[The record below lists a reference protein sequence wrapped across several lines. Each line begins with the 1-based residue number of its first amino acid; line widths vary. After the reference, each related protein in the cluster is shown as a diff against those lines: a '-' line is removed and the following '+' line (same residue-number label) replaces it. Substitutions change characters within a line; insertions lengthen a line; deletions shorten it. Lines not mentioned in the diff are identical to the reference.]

1 MSTVLITGGHKGV
14 GLEAVRRIASQGNN
28 DLLLAGRNMAEVKAV
43 IDELATNYGVKIKGV
58 NLDVS
63 SMASVRSA
71 AASTR
76 DMVDRGEIAPLQVL
90 LLNAGAQFLGPIR
103 YSVDGYE
110 LTFATN
116 CLGHFLL
123 LNLLLDKVQ
132 EGGRVVFTASGT
144 HDPDTMDGKM
154 VGKAV
159 EPDANALANDGRKG
173 KPLPGGTR
181 YSTSKLCT
189 MMYAY
194 ELDRRLRARRSSV
207 QSIAFDPGLMVETG
221 LVRSAPPVAQRLMR
235 TSVMK
240 TLFRMIGITMGSTP
254 FSGDVLAKLAID
266 PAFAQASG
274 KYIQSHN
281 GRLIEARSSTMSYD
295 ERRARK
301 LWSDSETLAG
311 LRP

>member
-43 IDELATNYGVKIKGV
+43 IDELATKYGVKIKGV

-132 EGGRVVFTASGT
+132 EGGASYLRRAALMILTRWMVRWSARPSSRMRMRWRMTEGRVSRF
-144 HDPDTMDGKM
+144 P
-154 VGKAV
+154 
-159 EPDANALANDGRKG
+159 
-173 KPLPGGTR
+173 
-181 YSTSKLCT
+181 
-189 MMYAY
+189 
-194 ELDRRLRARRSSV
+194 
-207 QSIAFDPGLMVETG
+207 
-221 LVRSAPPVAQRLMR
+221 LVR
-235 TSVMK
+235 
-240 TLFRMIGITMGSTP
+240 
-254 FSGDVLAKLAID
+254 AILLLN
-266 PAFAQASG
+266 FV
-274 KYIQSHN
+274 
-281 GRLIEARSSTMSYD
+281 R
-295 ERRARK
+295 
-301 LWSDSETLAG
+301 
-311 LRP
+311 

>member
-1 MSTVLITGGHKGV
+1 
-14 GLEAVRRIASQGNN
+14 
-28 DLLLAGRNMAEVKAV
+28 
-43 IDELATNYGVKIKGV
+43 VKIKGV

-221 LVRSAPPVAQRLMR
+221 LVR
-235 TSVMK
+235 
-240 TLFRMIGITMGSTP
+240 
-254 FSGDVLAKLAID
+254 
-266 PAFAQASG
+266 
-274 KYIQSHN
+274 
-281 GRLIEARSSTMSYD
+281 
-295 ERRARK
+295 
-301 LWSDSETLAG
+301 
-311 LRP
+311 